1 MLNAVSQNNVIT
13 TYRYYAPIYDRLFG
27 RVLED
32 GRRKLCR
39 LVERLRPAE
48 LLEVGVGT
56 GLTLHRYPPEANIT
70 GVDLCQEMLDKARVR
85 GQSARSGRLEL
96 LRMDAEALQF
106 PDNSFDCVAVP
117 YVLSVTPDPD
127 RLVAEVRR
135 VCKPDGHILIVN
147 HFSGSGFW
155 LFLEWLSSRLASRI
169 GFRSTFH
176 YAEHIERHDWQ
187 VLSVEKANALG
198 LSKLVHIR
206 NVKPA

>member
-1 MLNAVSQNNVIT
+1 MLSAVSRNNVIT
-13 TYRYYAPIYDRLFG
+13 TYRFYAPIYDWLFG

-32 GRRKLCR
+32 GRRAMCH
-39 LVERLRPAE
+39 LVERLRPE
-48 LLEVGVGT
+48 DLLEVGVGT
-56 GLTLHRYPPEANIT
+56 GLTLHRYPPGTNII
-70 GVDLCQEMLDKARVR
+70 GVDLSQEMLDKAATRDLP
-85 GQSARSGRLEL
+85 ARTGRLEL
-96 LRMDAEALQF
+96 RRMDAEALEF

-155 LFLEWLSSRLASRI
+155 RFFEWASSRLADRI

-176 YAEHIERHDWQ
+176 YAEHIERHDWE
-187 VLSVEKANALG
+187 VVSVQKANLLG

-206 NVKPA
+206 NVKRA

>member
-1 MLNAVSQNNVIT
+1 MRTVSQNNVVT
-13 TYRYYAPIYDRLFG
+13 TYRFYAPVYDHLFG

-32 GRRKLCR
+32 GRRKMCR
-39 LVERLRPAE
+39 LVERLRPSD

-56 GLTLHRYPPEANIT
+56 GLTLHRYPAETNVT
-70 GVDLCQEMLDKARVR
+70 GVDLSEDMLDKAARRVPSPR
-85 GQSARSGRLEL
+85 AGRLEL
-96 LRMDAEALQF
+96 LRMDAEALAF

-135 VCKPDGHILIVN
+135 VCKPGGHILIVN

-155 LFLEWLSSRLASRI
+155 MFFEWVSSRLANRI

-176 YAEHIERHDWQ
+176 YAEHIERHDWE
-187 VLSVEKANALG
+187 VLSVQTANALG

-206 NVKPA
+206 NVKDA